1 MFRSNR
7 SKEKFKFR
15 TFNFFFPSCHPSVA
29 YRGGG
34 SEDDDRHRPSRLVD
48 VPTIV
53 KINDARYNV
62 HVATGRRRRRR
73 RNTRERGRR
82 ERRTPRAF
90 FFPRLS
96 LPVCSALYSI
106 LRIRRNGKKNRDINR
121 PFHPN
126 DQSSINNLRT
136 STFDPGLIPNTT
148 RTTWIDLS
156 IARAISLC
164 HRSFRIL
171 NTRAT
176 VQ

>member
-1 MFRSNR
+1 MFQRSLKLMTR
-7 SKEKFKFR
+7 DTMSTWRQEE
-15 TFNFFFPSCHPSVA
+15 
-29 YRGGG
+29 GGG
-34 SEDDDRHRPSRLVD
+34 GDETLENAGEENGD
-48 VPTIV
+48 
-53 KINDARYNV
+53 
-62 HVATGRRRRRR
+62 
-73 RNTRERGRR
+73 
-82 ERRTPRAF
+82 RTPRAF

-136 STFDPGLIPNTT
+136 RTFDPGLIPNTT

>member
-1 MFRSNR
+1 MTVIDRHGWSMFQRSLKLMTR
-7 SKEKFKFR
+7 DTMSTWRQE
-15 TFNFFFPSCHPSVA
+15 
-29 YRGGG
+29 GGG
-34 SEDDDRHRPSRLVD
+34 GGDETLENAGEENGD
-48 VPTIV
+48 
-53 KINDARYNV
+53 
-62 HVATGRRRRRR
+62 
-73 RNTRERGRR
+73 
-82 ERRTPRAF
+82 RTPRAF

-136 STFDPGLIPNTT
+136 RTFDPGLIPNTT